1 MAEEEEGK
9 KNVEVPNGEIN
20 GGTDDNIE
28 EEATIEEV
36 AEVINFIDTNYVF
49 YVTSG
54 LHINDTVIQYCNLQI
69 LAIIFLC
76 SAVKVWYNHLLDS
89 IG

>member
-49 YVTSG
+49 
-54 LHINDTVIQYCNLQI
+54 
-69 LAIIFLC
+69 
-76 SAVKVWYNHLLDS
+76 
-89 IG
+89 

>member
-28 EEATIEEV
+28 EEEATIEEV
-36 AEVINFIDTNYVF
+36 AEVINFIDTNYV
-49 YVTSG
+49 
-54 LHINDTVIQYCNLQI
+54 L
-69 LAIIFLC
+69 
-76 SAVKVWYNHLLDS
+76 
-89 IG
+89 